1 MKDKKDI
8 GMDVDAP
15 KQSCNDKD
23 CPFHGNLRC
32 RGRVFTG
39 VVLSTKM
46 HKTAIVEWNRIQYVQ
61 KFERYEKK
69 RTRVKAHV
77 PPCINIKDGE
87 VVKIS
92 QCRPLSKTKNFVV
105 VKSIG
110 KEKGFQERIEALE
123 EGKFKEKETK
133 EEEDESAKSESQ

>member
-92 QCRPLSKTKNFVV
+92 
-105 VKSIG
+105 
-110 KEKGFQERIEALE
+110 
-123 EGKFKEKETK
+123 
-133 EEEDESAKSESQ
+133 